1 MFGFKEENGY
11 TDGDKPLDMKTVPSN
26 EQLDRT
32 ENIKNQLLDVS
43 KKAFQPLSFLVPGED
58 VLHSSPSILDLPLEI
73 QTMNNFKVLNSADFY
88 ASALNSAD
96 LIRFNTSQIYR
107 QHDQIVSFIIA
118 TVNNILISW
127 LDQSQTVR
135 IIGKCISNQD
145 CIYTSIFN
153 TRVLRKITDENIQRQ
168 FYSNLSTSDIFVISD
183 EYSSFK
189 NSDKELNR
197 IIAMAEI
204 LSKQIVEITASYIC
218 SIVSDALTDFI
229 GAVPVISDFY
239 EKTYQ
244 IYKGSLNEDA
254 EKLLSNRNT
263 ATMLSFYNFQ
273 IREELK
279 DLILS
284 VVIPNIENITQ
295 NYYLTNYFV
304 FKDLEKDQSNIV
316 LSKYK

>member
-1 MFGFKEENGY
+1 MFGFKEEN
-11 TDGDKPLDMKTVPSN
+11 GDKPLDMKTVPSN
-26 EQLDRT
+26 EKIDRT
-32 ENIKNQLLDVS
+32 ENIKNQLLDIS

-88 ASALNSAD
+88 ESALNRGD

-107 QHDQIVSFIIA
+107 QADQIVSFIIA
-118 TVNNILISW
+118 TINNILISW

-153 TRVLRKITDENIQRQ
+153 TRVLRKIADENIQRQ
-168 FYSNLSTSDIFVISD
+168 FYSNLSSSDLFAISD

-189 NSDKELNR
+189 NSDKQLNR

-204 LSKQIVEITASYIC
+204 LSKQIIEITASYIC

-229 GAVPVISDFY
+229 GAVPVMSDFH

-254 EKLLSNRNT
+254 ERLLSNRNS

-304 FKDLEKDQSNIV
+304 FKDLEKEQQNTV
-316 LSKYK
+316 MNKYK

>member
-1 MFGFKEENGY
+1 MFGFKEEN
-11 TDGDKPLDMKTVPSN
+11 GDKPLDMKTVPSN
-26 EQLDRT
+26 EKIDRT
-32 ENIKNQLLDVS
+32 ESIKNQLLDIS

-88 ASALNSAD
+88 ESALNRGD

-107 QHDQIVSFIIA
+107 QHDQIISFIVA

-127 LDQSQTVR
+127 MDQSKTLNIINRCLIRDEDCLYIYSFNRRVMDR
-135 IIGKCISNQD
+135 ITNED
-145 CIYTSIFN
+145 
-153 TRVLRKITDENIQRQ
+153 IQRQ
-168 FYSNLSTSDIFVISD
+168 FYSNLSTSDIFTISD

-218 SIVSDALTDFI
+218 TMLSDALTETI
-229 GAVPVISDFY
+229 GTLTPQTNFY

-244 IYKGSLNEDA
+244 KYKGSLNKDA
-254 EKLLSNRNT
+254 EKLLSNRNS

-304 FKDLEKDQSNIV
+304 FKDLEKEQQNTV
-316 LSKYK
+316 MNKYK

>member
-1 MFGFKEENGY
+1 
-11 TDGDKPLDMKTVPSN
+11 L
-26 EQLDRT
+26 R
-32 ENIKNQLLDVS
+32 
-43 KKAFQPLSFLVPGED
+43 
-58 VLHSSPSILDLPLEI
+58 
-73 QTMNNFKVLNSADFY
+73 
-88 ASALNSAD
+88 
-96 LIRFNTSQIYR
+96 R
-107 QHDQIVSFIIA
+107 IA
-118 TVNNILISW
+118 
-127 LDQSQTVR
+127 
-135 IIGKCISNQD
+135 
-145 CIYTSIFN
+145 
-153 TRVLRKITDENIQRQ
+153 DENIQRQ

-189 NSDKELNR
+189 NSDKEINR
-197 IIAMAEI
+197 TIAMAEI

-229 GAVPVISDFY
+229 GAVPVMSDFY

-244 IYKGSLNEDA
+244 IYKGSMNEDA

-284 VVIPNIENITQ
+284 VVIPNVENITQ